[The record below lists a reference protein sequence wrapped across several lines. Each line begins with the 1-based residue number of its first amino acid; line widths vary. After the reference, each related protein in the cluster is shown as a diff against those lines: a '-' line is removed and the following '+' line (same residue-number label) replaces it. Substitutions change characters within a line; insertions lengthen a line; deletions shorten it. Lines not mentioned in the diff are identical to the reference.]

1 VLPQV
6 AHVTRP
12 RRHEQVALRA
22 VAARMP
28 HYLIENAEERDRV
41 QRHLYAG
48 RGGKLRPDAT
58 HALAGRPLAQV
69 RLPFDDYNAAAS
81 RFRQVI
87 GYARTDNSP
96 ADNNYIRRLQTPSLG
111 LASAHTFY

>member
-1 VLPQV
+1 MRKKV
-6 AHVTRP
+6 
-12 RRHEQVALRA
+12 
-22 VAARMP
+22 
-28 HYLIENAEERDRV
+28 NRV
-41 QRHLYAG
+41 ERHLYVDRRGELRAHSARCFAG
-48 RGGKLRPDAT
+48 RAESLRF
-58 HALAGRPLAQV
+58 LAFYHEHIR
-69 RLPFDDYNAAAS
+69 AS